1 MSNEGTGADVA
12 ARTLIFACSGAA
24 DVGEIADR
32 TARALHR
39 EGRGKMFCLAGVGG
53 RIPNMVKTTEQADA
67 VLAIDGCTQNCAS
80 QCLQSV
86 GIAEFRHLRLAEL
99 GFEKGM
105 SPVTEAAIARV
116 SDEGK
121 RLLG

>member
-1 MSNEGTGADVA
+1 MTEENSSVGSSVKK
-12 ARTLIFACSGAA
+12 LIFACSGAA
-24 DVGEIADR
+24 DVGDIADR
-32 TARALHR
+32 AARELSR